1 MNKALKNIF
10 TLGFLLIGIAVFGQ
24 EYEFDIQNT
33 SLNEYIQME
42 EKLGSE
48 RIPTTSN
55 HVSFSGEA
63 QPIKFQRKEKTIPD
77 LIAYYYFKDKDSTM
91 SKVLY
96 EWDVRHFK
104 EANELNVKQSK
115 KFQKAL
121 IRKFNELEQKL
132 TELYGEPELEGNLSD
147 LKQANQKGGLKKND
161 KWFPN
166 DSTEIEMY
174 TVVSNFY
181 EKRGMATT
189 TPTHRIRLY
198 IRNTKKEEKITP
210 KLDDKRL
217 DSLKFISNEFLQTLE
232 QKDLVKSKEYLSEL
246 ILKTVTDEQLN
257 ILIDN
262 LDFNRE
268 TELIYSG
275 IQAGLDGSVFTML
288 QFKYKDDVS
297 NPPNEMIKI
306 IFDDKDKIVGIQPI
320 KMQEKITD

>member
-1 MNKALKNIF
+1 MKKLLRNTF
-10 TLGFLLIGIAVFGQ
+10 TLGFLLIGITLFGQ
-24 EYEFDIQNT
+24 EYGFDIHNT
-33 SLNEYIQME
+33 SLEEYIQME
-42 EKLGSE
+42 ERLGSE
-48 RIPTTSN
+48 KIPTTSN
-55 HVSFSGEA
+55 HVSFSGDA

-77 LIAYYYFKDKDSTM
+77 LIAYYYFKDNDSTM

-104 EANELNVKQSK
+104 ETNELNVIQSK
-115 KFQKAL
+115 KFQKTL
-121 IRKFNELEQKL
+121 IRKFNKLEQEL
-132 TELYGEPELEGNLSD
+132 IELYGKPQSKGDLNN
-147 LKQANQKGGLKKND
+147 LKQANEKGGLKKND

-217 DSLKFISNEFLQTLE
+217 DNLKIISNEFLQTLE

-275 IQAGLDGSVFTML
+275 IQAGLDGSVFTVL

-297 NPPNEMIKI
+297 NPPNELIKI
-306 IFDDKDKIVGIQPI
+306 IFDDKDKVVGIQPI
-320 KMQEKITD
+320 KMQGKITD

>member
-1 MNKALKNIF
+1 MNKPLRNKL
-10 TLGFLLIGIAVFGQ
+10 TLGFLLIGITVFGQ
-24 EYEFDIQNT
+24 DFGFDIHNT
-33 SLNEYIQME
+33 SLKEYIQME

-63 QPIKFQRKEKTIPD
+63 QPIKFQRKEKIIPD
-77 LIAYYYFKDKDSTM
+77 LISYFYFKDKDSSMT
-91 SKVLY
+91 KVLY

-104 EANELNVKQSK
+104 KTNELNVKQSK
-115 KFQKAL
+115 KFQKTL
-121 IRKFNELEQKL
+121 IRKFNELEKKL
-132 TELYGEPELEGNLSD
+132 TELYGKPQSKGDLSD
-147 LKQANQKGGLKKND
+147 LKRANEKGGLKKND

-189 TPTHRIRLY
+189 APTHRIRLY
-198 IRNTKKEEKITP
+198 IRNNKKEEKIEP
-210 KLDDKRL
+210 KLSEKKL
-217 DSLKFISNEFLQTLE
+217 DNLKAISQEFIQTLRN
-232 QKDLVKSKEYLSEL
+232 KDLVKSKEYLSEL
-246 ILKTVTDEQLN
+246 ILKTVTEEQLN

-288 QFKYKDDVS
+288 QFKYKDDIS
-297 NPPNEMIKI
+297 NPPNELIKI
-306 IFDDKDKIVGIQPI
+306 IFDDKDKVVGIQPI
-320 KMQEKITD
+320 KLQGKVTD